1 MKHIVIVGSANIDI
15 THRGDRFPSSGET
28 LSSDSSYISLGGK
41 GLNQS
46 ISASRLSKEKIVKF
60 IGLVGDD
67 AFGEKIKNE
76 LLYEKLDISDLKTI
90 DEDMTGNAII
100 YIDSN
105 NNNQI
110 SVYPGANSKNGDTEL
125 DVFSKISEEVSIV
138 MLQQEI
144 PIETNYKILKI
155 AKDKGIMTILDPGPP
170 SEEFKNFPDY
180 LKLVDF
186 LTPNKHEA
194 EFILGKEITGE
205 ELEAA
210 KEISSMGPKN
220 VIITLG
226 KEGIVF
232 AGEEVGRLP
241 SYNVN
246 SVDPVGSG
254 DCFNGALAVKIN
266 QKSSFKDALNFSI
279 YVSALSTIKQGA
291 SQSFPKL
298 EDIRNNDLTTN

>member
-1 MKHIVIVGSANIDI
+1 MSHIVIVGSANIDI
-15 THRGDRFPSSGET
+15 THRGNRFPSPGET
-28 LSSDSSYISLGGK
+28 LPSDNSYISLGGK

-46 ISASRLSKEKIVKF
+46 IAASRLCNKKIVKF
-60 IGLVGDD
+60 IGSVGED
-67 AFGEKIKNE
+67 AFGEKIKND
-76 LLYEKLDISDLKTI
+76 LLNEKLDISDLNTTN
-90 DEDMTGNAII
+90 EDMTGNAII
-100 YIDSN
+100 YIDSD

-110 SVYPGANSKNGDTEL
+110 SVYPGANSKNGDSEVE
-125 DVFSKISEEVSIV
+125 VFSNISEKVSIV

-144 PIETNYKILKI
+144 PIETNYKILKV
-155 AKDKGIMTILDPGPP
+155 AKNKKIITILDPGPP
-170 SEEFKNFPDY
+170 KEEFRNFTDY

-194 EFILGKEITGE
+194 EYILGKKINGK

-210 KEISSMGPKN
+210 KEIRNMGPKN

-226 KEGIVF
+226 KDGIVF
-232 AGEEVGRLP
+232 AGEKVGRLP

-254 DCFNGALAVKIN
+254 DCFNGALAVKIYE
-266 QKSSFKDALNFSI
+266 KSSFNDALNFSI
-279 YVSALSTIKQGA
+279 FASALSTINQGA

>member
-15 THRGDRFPSSGET
+15 THRGDRFPGSGET

-144 PIETNYKILKI
+144 PIETNYKILKV
-155 AKDKGIMTILDPGPP
+155 AKGKGINQF
-170 SEEFKNFPDY
+170 FKY
-180 LKLVDF
+180 R
-186 LTPNKHEA
+186 T
-194 EFILGKEITGE
+194 
-205 ELEAA
+205 
-210 KEISSMGPKN
+210 
-220 VIITLG
+220 
-226 KEGIVF
+226 
-232 AGEEVGRLP
+232 
-241 SYNVN
+241 
-246 SVDPVGSG
+246 
-254 DCFNGALAVKIN
+254 
-266 QKSSFKDALNFSI
+266 DAS
-279 YVSALSTIKQGA
+279 K
-291 SQSFPKL
+291 
-298 EDIRNNDLTTN
+298 